1 MPLMVRME
9 AGKICGMEHASWCIP
24 GSMGRKFCR
33 EQNIGGWQVA
43 AQDKAPWLQYSR
55 VEPACPKAAPLGR
68 RETTKPKLI
77 STLTTSASKIQ

>member
-1 MPLMVRME
+1 MADSTLKRDRPS
-9 AGKICGMEHASWCIP
+9 K
-24 GSMGRKFCR
+24 GSLLPVV
-33 EQNIGGWQVA
+33 VA
-43 AQDKAPWLQYSR
+43 ALWSESKCCRLLAMRGLCVGGVESSR